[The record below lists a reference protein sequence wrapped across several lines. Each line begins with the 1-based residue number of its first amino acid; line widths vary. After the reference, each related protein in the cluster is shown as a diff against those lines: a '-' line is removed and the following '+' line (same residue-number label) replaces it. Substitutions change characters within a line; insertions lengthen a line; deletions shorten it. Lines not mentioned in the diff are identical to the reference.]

1 MVNQF
6 LGESLGLMPKVIQAL
21 PLLFSYSSLQVV
33 ITNRRGDSYLLWA
46 MDKELLLFR
55 GIQGQLAQRS
65 TVIKMLFK
73 QQSEAAADSLTVLTV
88 SDDVLKAGL
97 ELLEE
102 STSDFPDSVK
112 LANSFRVGYLPSL
125 ARGS

>member
-1 MVNQF
+1 
-6 LGESLGLMPKVIQAL
+6 
-21 PLLFSYSSLQVV
+21 
-33 ITNRRGDSYLLWA
+33 

-55 GIQGQLAQRS
+55 GTQGQLAQKS

-73 QQSEAAADSLTVLTV
+73 QLTEAAADSLTVLTV

>member
-6 LGESLGLMPKVIQAL
+6 LGESLGLMPKVIQTL
-21 PLLFSYSSLQVV
+21 LLLFSCSSLQVV
-33 ITNRRGDSYLLWA
+33 VTNRRGDSYLLWA

-55 GIQGQLAQRS
+55 GTQGQLAQRS